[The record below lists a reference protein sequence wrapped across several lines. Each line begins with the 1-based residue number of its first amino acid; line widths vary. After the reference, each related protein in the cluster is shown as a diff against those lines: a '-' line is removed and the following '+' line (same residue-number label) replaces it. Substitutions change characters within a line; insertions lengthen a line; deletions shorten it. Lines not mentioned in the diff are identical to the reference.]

1 MRSVSEY
8 WYTTKEKLPK
18 ETDLCIGIRKNKY
31 QFQISYKSGEWFD
44 LNGKKI
50 AEPDIWCHIQE
61 PNEILSKQKVPRCF
75 NDYAEVEGLLNGKTY
90 KDIRDILLPHDDSFR
105 YGTPKYSII

>member
-31 QFQISYKSGEWFD
+31 QFQISYKSGEWLD
-44 LNGKKI
+44 LNKN
-50 AEPDIWCHIQE
+50 Q
-61 PNEILSKQKVPRCF
+61 V
-75 NDYAEVEGLLNGKTY
+75 
-90 KDIRDILLPHDDSFR
+90 
-105 YGTPKYSII
+105 KY